1 MIKGLPNVAVALAIL
16 LTASGCGGQ
25 KVAATDKEAIERV
38 VHDYILAHPEIIPE
52 AMAGMQSRDVAKALR
67 INRVEVETPFPG
79 TVAGN
84 PNGDVTIVEFFDY
97 ACPYC
102 RVAHNDLK
110 RLIAA
115 DPKLRVVYRDFPV
128 LSEGSGEAAMAAL
141 SAAKQGKY
149 AALHD
154 RLFETEGKVDRER
167 TVALVR
173 AAGLDERRVAADFA
187 NAALKAELKKNIDL
201 GRALGLTGT
210 PSFIIGDKVL
220 SGAVGYEKLVAAV
233 AAARAGRGK

>member
-1 MIKGLPNVAVALAIL
+1 MITGVPKLTAAFGIL
-16 LTASGCGGQ
+16 LAASGCGGQ
-25 KVAATDKEAIERV
+25 NVAPDKAATERII
-38 VHDYILAHPEIIPE
+38 HDYILAHPEIIPE
-52 AMAGMQSRDVAKALR
+52 AMAGMQSRDVARTLKT
-67 INRVEVETPFPG
+67 NRVEVETPFPG

-128 LSEGSGEAAMAAL
+128 LSEASGEAAMAAL

-149 AALHD
+149 IALHD
-154 RLFETEGKVDRER
+154 RLFEAEGKVDRER

-173 AAGLDERRVAADFA
+173 AVGLDERRVAADFA
-187 NAALKAELKKNIDL
+187 NPAFKAELKKNVDL

-210 PSFIIGDKVL
+210 PSFIIGDRIL
-220 SGAVGYEKLVAAV
+220 SGAVGYEKLAVAV
-233 AAARAGRGK
+233 AAARAGKK

>member
-1 MIKGLPNVAVALAIL
+1 MIKGLPQLTAAFGIL

-25 KVAATDKEAIERV
+25 NVAPDKAATERI

-52 AMAGMQSRDVAKALR
+52 AMAGMQSRDVARTLKTNR
-67 INRVEVETPFPG
+67 IEVETAFPG

-128 LSEGSGEAAMAAL
+128 LSEASGEAAMAAL

-173 AAGLDERRVAADFA
+173 AVRLDERRVAADFA
-187 NAALKAELKKNIDL
+187 NPAFKAELKKNVEL

-210 PSFIIGDKVL
+210 PSFIIGDRIL

-233 AAARAGRGK
+233 AAARAKGQS